1 MKTALISFLAATTFG
16 LVLFAGGAIDA
27 ADFCALFL
35 ATGLVAWT
43 FEQYGRAARPLML
56 ARPIRLPASLG
67 VRHAAPRVGRLAA

>member
-1 MKTALISFLAATTFG
+1 MKTALISFLAATTLG
-16 LVLFAGGAIDA
+16 LVSFASGAIDA

-35 ATGLVAWT
+35 ATGLVTWT
-43 FEQYGRAARPLML
+43 LEQYNRTARPLSL